1 MIKLGLEDKS
11 FIFVMWQV
19 IAIFGTLKKKPAE
32 IMPTITPLEL
42 LGSGFWAPNRGIF

>member
-1 MIKLGLEDKS
+1 MIKLGLEEKS

-19 IAIFGTLKKKPAE
+19 IAIFGTLKKTAK

-42 LGSGFWAPNRGIF
+42 SGSGFWAPNRGIF